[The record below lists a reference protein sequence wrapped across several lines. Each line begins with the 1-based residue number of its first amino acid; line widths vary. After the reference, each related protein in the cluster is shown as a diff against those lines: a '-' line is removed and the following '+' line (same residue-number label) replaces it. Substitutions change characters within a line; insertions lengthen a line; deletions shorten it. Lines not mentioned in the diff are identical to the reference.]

1 MLGTWTPAHRFNI
14 PPDKTASA
22 PPTQAVTYEIPPA
35 REKAHHAVQLQQQI
49 RELTER
55 AEAQG
60 LAQSTLPPDTGQPYD
75 TNAQLLEEIRM
86 LKSQMSAMQR
96 QQQHIQAVMDQ
107 GLPDYASSPN

>member
-14 PPDKTASA
+14 FPGGTDSV
-22 PPTQAVTYEIPPA
+22 PPTQAAAHEIPA
-35 REKAHHAVQLQQQI
+35 VVEKARNPVQLQQQI

-60 LAQSTLPPDTGQPYD
+60 LAQSTFRPETGQPYD
-75 TNAQLLEEIRM
+75 ANAQLLEEIRM
-86 LKSQMSAMQR
+86 LKSQMSAIQQ

-107 GLPDYASSPN
+107 GLPEYTSSPN